1 MGHDKLQRSSILL
14 SGRNDIPG
22 GLSGGPRHHVHT
34 SLPGEN
40 RHQYKSLSLQKFNIL
55 FRMGIRSW
63 QQLLMALRRSESFTR
78 PFLTWSP
85 YQVQR
90 SSSSG
95 TINGY
100 NFVSG
105 QPMQAHKR
113 IQISVPVLPSPRFDI
128 LNNVAEVTL
137 DSCIIVS
144 SLHGQTHP

>member
-40 RHQYKSLSLQKFNIL
+40 CHPYKSLSLQKFNIL
-55 FRMGIRSW
+55 FRMEIQSW

-78 PFLTWSP
+78 PSLTWSP

-95 TINGY
+95 Y
-100 NFVSG
+100 NQWTQFCFR
-105 QPMQAHKR
+105 PAHAGS
-113 IQISVPVLPSPRFDI
+113 QENPDQC
-128 LNNVAEVTL
+128 
-137 DSCIIVS
+137 SCS
-144 SLHGQTHP
+144 SITAF